1 MVLQTALCLQNG
13 VAAIIRGASTTR
25 LMQDIGLIGATHLV
39 VIAAKWPPMLIVE
52 ALDTMKQ
59 SAGKSMKIS
68 DRPSLPSRWAI
79 RPV

>member
-1 MVLQTALCLQNG
+1 
-13 VAAIIRGASTTR
+13 
-25 LMQDIGLIGATHLV
+25 MQDIGLIGATHLV